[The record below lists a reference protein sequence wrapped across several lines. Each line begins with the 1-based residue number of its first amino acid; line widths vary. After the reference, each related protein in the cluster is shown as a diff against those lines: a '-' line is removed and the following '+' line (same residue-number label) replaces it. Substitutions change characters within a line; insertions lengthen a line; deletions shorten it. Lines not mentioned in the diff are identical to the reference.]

1 VVRGMW
7 PIDEGEATVCDAG
20 EEPVPQSG
28 AQGVRGRRCVLVID
42 DEPLILKIVA
52 SILGSEHNV
61 TCESRADVALDR
73 IRRGE
78 RYDAILCDLMMPQ
91 LTGMDLY
98 DALIEIAPR
107 QARSMLF
114 VTGGAFTARGREFLD
129 RVPNATIEKPFAAA
143 ALVSR
148 VRAIVEQES
157 IEG

>member
-1 VVRGMW
+1 MREM
-7 PIDEGEATVCDAG
+7 DEGEAAG
-20 EEPVPQSG
+20 TGCGVEPLPP
-28 AQGVRGRRCVLVID
+28 AAREGVRVTRRRVLVID

-52 SILGSEHNV
+52 SILTPYHDV

-98 DALIEIAPR
+98 DALIEIAPK

-114 VTGGAFTARGREFLD
+114 VTGGAFTARGRAFLD
-129 RVPNATIEKPFAAA
+129 RVPNSTIEKPFGAA
-143 ALVSR
+143 ALLSR
-148 VRAIVEQES
+148 VQTI
-157 IEG
+157 IG